1 MRRHMTQET
10 CKVYPVALVQLLHW
24 FVKQVGIASASVVRL
39 KRDPHRL
46 PCQAERPSHDS
57 QMQML
62 GKDSLAA
69 GSRRFFAHGGD
80 STIQPSHFDSGP
92 AKNLRRFFLGPLQ
105 HVCRDFRVVVDRNGY
120 PRNFR
125 SFTSCGSLA
134 PKIRARCRQKR
145 KKEQKPKAL
154 PKRLHLRDQH
164 GAHLAMAPK
173 WFSRVGTSMPQR
185 RRASQLRMTR

>member
-1 MRRHMTQET
+1 MTQET

-69 GSRRFFAHGGD
+69 GSRRFFAHGGG
-80 STIQPSHFDSGP
+80 STIQPNH
-92 AKNLRRFFLGPLQ
+92 LY
-105 HVCRDFRVVVDRNGY
+105 FR
-120 PRNFR
+120 P
-125 SFTSCGSLA
+125 A
-134 PKIRARCRQKR
+134 PKFRRYF
-145 KKEQKPKAL
+145 
-154 PKRLHLRDQH
+154 LR
-164 GAHLAMAPK
+164 P
-173 WFSRVGTSMPQR
+173 
-185 RRASQLRMTR
+185 

>member
-1 MRRHMTQET
+1 MTEET

-46 PCQAERPSHDS
+46 ASQAERPSHDS

-80 STIQPSHFDSGP
+80 STSQPSHFGFR
-92 AKNLRRFFLGPLQ
+92 AVKNLRPFFLRSLQ
-105 HVCRDFRVVVDRNGY
+105 HVFPDFRVVLDRTGY
-120 PRNFR
+120 PR
-125 SFTSCGSLA
+125 
-134 PKIRARCRQKR
+134 
-145 KKEQKPKAL
+145 
-154 PKRLHLRDQH
+154 
-164 GAHLAMAPK
+164 
-173 WFSRVGTSMPQR
+173 
-185 RRASQLRMTR
+185 